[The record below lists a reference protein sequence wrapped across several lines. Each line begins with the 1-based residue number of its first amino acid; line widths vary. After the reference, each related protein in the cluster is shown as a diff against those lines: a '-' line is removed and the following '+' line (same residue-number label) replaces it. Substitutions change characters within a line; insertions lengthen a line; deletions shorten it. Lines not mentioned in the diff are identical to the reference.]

1 LSSWI
6 LDLYVGTIALQ
17 NHITLKDAL
26 FSRDRRN
33 ILELGSGTGVVALTI
48 GALRSF
54 LWLTDAGTIITTDLP
69 SAMPLLEH
77 NISANEHLFRSARP
91 QAAILDWDEDD
102 LPEEIQSLD
111 TGIDAIVMA
120 DVTYNTASF
129 PSLIRT
135 LSNLVQLNATKN
147 VETLVILL
155 DYKERADEA
164 RTLWEMARG
173 FGVVFERVGE
183 RAGSGGKEVEV
194 WVGKVETQKS

>member
-6 LDLYVGTIALQ
+6 FDLYAGDVVLQ
-17 NHITLKDAL
+17 NHSTMKDAL

-33 ILELGSGTGVVALTI
+33 ILELGSGTGIVALTI
-48 GALRSF
+48 GALRAS
-54 LWLTDAGTIITTDLP
+54 LQLTNAGTIITTDLP

-77 NISANEHLFRSARP
+77 NISANEHLFKSTRP
-91 QAAILDWDEDD
+91 QAAVLDWDDDD

-111 TGIDAIVMA
+111 AGIDAIVMA

-135 LSNLVQLNATKN
+135 LSNLIQLNAKKN
-147 VETLVILL
+147 VDPPAILMG
-155 DYKERADEA
+155 YKERDAEE

-173 FGVVFERVGE
+173 VGVVFERIGE
-183 RAGSGGKEVEV
+183 RVGSGGKEVEV
-194 WVGKVETQKS
+194 WVGKVEVQKS